1 MVKLELGNA
10 MKDVRISE
18 RLTDSAVCLVA
29 DEGDLD
35 IHLERLLRQH
45 RKLDHGVP
53 RVLEV
58 NPTHPVITALAGIVG
73 ADGAGTRVSDAVC
86 CWIRR
91 ASSRARPCRT
101 RPASAAA

>member
-1 MVKLELGNA
+1 M
-10 MKDVRISE
+10 RISE

-35 IHLERLLRQH
+35 IHLERLLRHH

-58 NPTHPVITALAGIVG
+58 NPTYPVITALAGIVG
-73 ADGAGTRVSDAVC
+73 ADGAGTKVSRCRV
-86 CWIRR
+86 
-91 ASSRARPCRT
+91 
-101 RPASAAA
+101 AATGSGAHPRG